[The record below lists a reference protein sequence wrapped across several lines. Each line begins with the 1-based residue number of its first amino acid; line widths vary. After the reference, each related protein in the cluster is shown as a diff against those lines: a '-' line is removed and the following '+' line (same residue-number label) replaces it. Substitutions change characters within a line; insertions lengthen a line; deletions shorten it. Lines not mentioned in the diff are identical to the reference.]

1 MKTVL
6 ISNRKGGVGKTTT
19 TINIASVLAKKGY
32 KTLIVDLDTQ
42 SHIQFGLGVK
52 KPLKGIHSALVKN
65 ENIENYLQ
73 KSVFKNLYF
82 VPADMNM
89 DTNLQIDENLLRE
102 KLKDLNFDYCLID
115 TPPTNDLMLK
125 SAMIASDFVIV
136 PMQTEY
142 LGYVG
147 AIQFLK
153 LFYKMASNINT
164 NFTFLGVVPTLYN
177 KSIKEH
183 NQIIKQLQKKLGN
196 EKVLPPIRKD
206 FKLSKSFI
214 KGKPII
220 YFDEKSRGAK
230 DYEKLSDEIL
240 VRIFRS
246 FNKI

>member
-1 MKTVL
+1 MKTIL

-19 TINIASVLAKKGY
+19 TINIASILAKKGY

-42 SHIQFGLGVK
+42 SHIQFGLGIK
-52 KPLKGIHSALVKN
+52 TPLKGIHTLLVKN
-65 ENIENYLQ
+65 GDIKDYIQ
-73 KSVFKNLYF
+73 KSAFKNLYF
-82 VPADMNM
+82 IPADMNI
-89 DTNLQIDENLLRE
+89 DTNLQIDEKLLKE
-102 KLKDLNFDYCLID
+102 KLKNLDFDYCLID

-164 NFTFLGVVPTLYN
+164 KFTFLGVVPTLYN

-183 NQIIKQLQKKLGN
+183 TQIIKQLQKKLGS

-220 YFDEKSRGAK
+220 YFDENSRGSK

-246 FNKI
+246 LNKR